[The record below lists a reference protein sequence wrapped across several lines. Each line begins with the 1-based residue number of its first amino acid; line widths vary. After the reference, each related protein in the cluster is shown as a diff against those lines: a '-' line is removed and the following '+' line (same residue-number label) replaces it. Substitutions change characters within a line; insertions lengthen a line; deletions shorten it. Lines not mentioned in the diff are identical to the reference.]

1 MISDHLNPILVK
13 DVRSRMRGAR
23 AFLILT
29 VFLLLAGL
37 VSYLTYLSVSAMSRF
52 NISMVVSGTIGRSL
66 FYSLMTSTQ
75 ILLLLTA
82 PLLTIGAISGEVER
96 KTYDMLLATPLTASQ
111 VVLGKLGGAGAF
123 SLLLVFGVFPLLGI
137 AYFFG
142 GFSMVFFWNGLMTM
156 AVTGLAFA
164 LVGLAF
170 SALFRRTILAALFTY
185 LLILLLT
192 LGHFFVLVSL
202 GQMVSEPPAWWMI
215 FNPVLGELNS
225 IGAVSGKDFLLGLD
239 RPVWHAYLLLAW
251 GVALLSYFVAWRAVR
266 NRRRWRI
273 EGSEWLAVVGMVIAF
288 VIAVG
293 LFLSPLGRTKL
304 QSKKSLSPAHSSR
317 EWVAPTP
324 MPIRMRTN
332 GVARETSQPVTPE
345 PLPTP

>member
-23 AFLILT
+23 TFLILT

-37 VSYLTYLSVSAMSRF
+37 VSYLTYLSVSAVSRF
-52 NISMVVSGTIGRSL
+52 DISMVASGTIGRSL
-66 FYSLMTSTQ
+66 FYALMPSTQ
-75 ILLLLTA
+75 ILLILTA

-111 VVLGKLGGAGAF
+111 VVLGKLGGTGAF
-123 SLLLVFGVFPLLGI
+123 SLLLIFSVFPLLGI

-142 GFSMVFFWNGLMTM
+142 GFSMVFFWNGLLTM

-185 LLILLLT
+185 LLILFVT

-202 GQMVSEPPAWWMI
+202 GQMVGEPPAWWMI

-239 RPVWHAYLLLAW
+239 RPVWHAYLVLAW
-251 GVALLSYFVAWRAVR
+251 GMALLSYFVAWRAVR

-273 EGSEWLAVVGMVIAF
+273 EGSEWLTVLGLVVALA
-288 VIAVG
+288 IAVG
-293 LFLSPLGRTKL
+293 LFLSPLWRTKP
-304 QSKKSLSPAHSSR
+304 QVKEPLSQMHPSA

-324 MPIRMRTN
+324 VPVRMRTN
-332 GVARETSQPVTPE
+332 GMVSEPPQPVTPE